1 MTFRQFRPSIGTPH
15 FLIPYGPDF
24 VILHVIWP
32 ESQQT
37 AALDLRGQKSISFL
51 GRRGLTARASEFPKM
66 RHWHGYFISQ
76 GTWDSDDLATS
87 RFPASFVTLPR
98 RAGAY

>member
-1 MTFRQFRPSIGTPH
+1 MFLKTSRRDFSSIQAIDRHSH
-15 FLIPYGPDF
+15 FLIPHGPDF

-51 GRRGLTARASEFPKM
+51 GRRGLTA
-66 RHWHGYFISQ
+66 
-76 GTWDSDDLATS
+76 
-87 RFPASFVTLPR
+87 
-98 RAGAY
+98 